1 MILSVEEI
9 WVGFMEG
16 VEGVCVVV
24 NKGTKTEQIMSI
36 RMWTAFNC
44 GLELSRRGAI
54 LISGAFAEVP
64 KASPE
69 EVKRMNS

>member
-1 MILSVEEI
+1 MILSVEQI

-24 NKGTKTEQIMSI
+24 NKGAPTETIMSI
-36 RMWTAFNC
+36 GMWTAFNS

-54 LISGAFAEVP
+54 LISDSVGNVP
-64 KASPE
+64 KISPQQA
-69 EVKRMNS
+69 KGMN

>member
-24 NKGTKTEQIMSI
+24 NKGTKTETIMSI
-36 RMWTAFNC
+36 RMWTAFNA

-54 LISGAFAEVP
+54 LISNSFADVP
-64 KASPE
+64 KISSQEA
-69 EVKRMNS
+69 KGMN

>member
-24 NKGTKTEQIMSI
+24 NRGTKTETIMSI
-36 RMWTAFNC
+36 RMWTAFNA

-54 LISGAFAEVP
+54 LISDVRGQET
-64 KASPE
+64 KASIE
-69 EVKRMNS
+69 NIKRMHS

>member
-1 MILSVEEI
+1 MILSVDEV

-24 NKGTKTEQIMSI
+24 NKGTPTEIMMSF
-36 RMWTAFNC
+36 RMWTAFSA

-54 LISGAFAEVP
+54 LISDRFAEVP
-64 KASPE
+64 KPTAQE
-69 EVKRMNS
+69 IRRMNS

>member
-9 WVGFMEG
+9 WVGFMGG

-24 NKGTKTEQIMSI
+24 NKGAPTEMVMSI
-36 RMWTAFNC
+36 RMWTALNV

-54 LISGAFAEVP
+54 LISDAHGSMP
-64 KASPE
+64 KATVQE
-69 EVKRMNS
+69 IKRMNS

>member
-9 WVGFMEG
+9 WMGFMEG

-24 NKGTKTEQIMSI
+24 NKGTATETIMSI
-36 RMWTAFNC
+36 RMWTAFNA

-54 LISGAFAEVP
+54 LISDSCSTVP
-64 KASPE
+64 KATAE
-69 EVKRMNS
+69 EIRRMDS

>member
-1 MILSVEEI
+1 MILRVEEI

-24 NKGTKTEQIMSI
+24 NKGTATETILSV
-36 RMWTAFNC
+36 RMWTAFNA

-54 LISGAFAEVP
+54 LISDSVGSAP
-64 KASPE
+64 KASAAE
-69 EVKRMNS
+69 IRRMDS

>member
-1 MILSVEEI
+1 MILSVDEI

-24 NKGTKTEQIMSI
+24 NKGTKTETIMSI
-36 RMWTAFNC
+36 RMWTAFNA

-54 LISGAFAEVP
+54 LISNSFADVP
-64 KASPE
+64 KISPQE
-69 EVKRMNS
+69 AKGMN